1 MKKHTT
7 LLYNCREWKGF
18 VNKNGYESNIKGY
31 WCIKTYIN
39 SLFIFRGESILDIQE
54 FANWLFTEGKAA
66 KTIESYVNDVK
77 GFQSFLQDKLNDVPV
92 LSRFSFVRYKEHLI
106 KEGYKVS
113 TINKKIN
120 SLKVY
125 NDFLRTKEVVDESF
139 IQLKRDRIKIAAGSE
154 KVVEALSEEQVEKL
168 LFYVENRNKVC
179 TRNKLIVYL
188 LLYTGVRVSELV
200 GIKIGDIDFLTNQ
213 LIVIGKGGK
222 RREIGLRQDV
232 LQLIR
237 QYMKEERSESVF
249 HQSDHLLVSQRAE
262 KMHRDAVRDWL
273 AKISKE
279 LGFHLHP
286 HLFRH
291 TFATRLLKKGVNLTT
306 VSKICGH
313 QSVHVTAQY
322 YIQTTKQEK
331 MDAVNKL

>member
-1 MKKHTT
+1 ME
-7 LLYNCREWKGF
+7 LA
-18 VNKNGYESNIKGY
+18 
-31 WCIKTYIN
+31 
-39 SLFIFRGESILDIQE
+39 E
-54 FANWLFTEGKAA
+54 FKQWLFTEGKAA

-77 GFQSFLQDKLNDVPV
+77 GFQSYLQEKLNDVPV
-92 LSRFSFVRYKEHLI
+92 LSRFSFVRYKEHLV
-106 KEGYKVS
+106 KENYAVS

-125 NDFLRTKEVVDESF
+125 NDFLRTKGLLSESL

-154 KVVEALSEEQVEKL
+154 ENVDALSEEQVEQL
-168 LFYVENRNKVC
+168 LFYVENRSKVS

-200 GIKIGDIDFLTNQ
+200 GMKITDIDFLTRQ
-213 LIVIGKGGK
+213 LVVIGKGGK
-222 RREIGLRQDV
+222 RREIGLRQDA
-232 LQLIR
+232 LQLVR
-237 QYMKEERSESVF
+237 DYMKEERSESNF
-249 HQSDHLLVSQRAE
+249 SHSDYLLVSQRAE

-279 LGFHLHP
+279 LGFKLHA

-291 TFATRLLKKGVNLTT
+291 TFCTRLLKKGVDLTT
-306 VSKICGH
+306 VSKLVGH
-313 QSVHVTAQY
+313 STVNMTAKF

-331 MDAVNKL
+331 MDAVNLL

>member
-1 MKKHTT
+1 MEIAKF
-7 LLYNCREWKGF
+7 E
-18 VNKNGYESNIKGY
+18 
-31 WCIKTYIN
+31 
-39 SLFIFRGESILDIQE
+39 Q
-54 FANWLFTEGKAA
+54 WLFTEGKAD

-77 GFQSFLQDKLNDVPV
+77 GFQSYLQEKLKDVPV
-92 LSRFSFVRYKEHLI
+92 LSRFTFVRYKEHLM
-106 KEGYKVS
+106 KEGYAVS
-113 TINKKIN
+113 TVNKKIK

-125 NDFLRTKEVVDESF
+125 NDFLRTKGVVSDSF

-154 KVVEALSEEQVEKL
+154 DNVDALSDEQVEQL
-168 LFYVENRNKVC
+168 LFYVENSNKVS

-200 GIKIGDIDFLTNQ
+200 SIKIADIDLLTSQ
-213 LIVIGKGGK
+213 LSVIGKGGK

-232 LQLIR
+232 LQLVR
-237 QYMKEERSESVF
+237 DYMKEERSGSNF
-249 HQSDHLLVSQRAE
+249 NQSDYLLVSQRAE

-279 LGFHLHP
+279 LGFKLHP

-291 TFATRLLKKGVNLTT
+291 TFCTRLLKKGVDLTT
-306 VSKICGH
+306 VSKLAGH
-313 QSVHVTAQY
+313 SSVNMTARF

-331 MDAVNKL
+331 MDAVNLL

>member
-1 MKKHTT
+1 MDID
-7 LLYNCREWKGF
+7 E
-18 VNKNGYESNIKGY
+18 
-31 WCIKTYIN
+31 
-39 SLFIFRGESILDIQE
+39 FRQ
-54 FANWLFTEGKAA
+54 WLFTEGKAD

-77 GFQSFLQDKLNDVPV
+77 GFQSYLQEKLDDVPV
-92 LSRFSFVRYKEHLI
+92 LSRFSFVRYKEHLT
-106 KEGYKVS
+106 KEGYAVS

-125 NDFLRTKEVVDESF
+125 NDFLRTKGVINESF
-139 IQLKRDRIKIAAGSE
+139 VQLKRDRIKIAAGSE
-154 KVVEALSEEQVEKL
+154 DDVEALSEEQVEQL
-168 LFYVENRNKVC
+168 LFYVENRSKVSS
-179 TRNKLIVYL
+179 RNKLIVYL

-200 GIKIGDIDFLTNQ
+200 GIKITDIDFLTNQ
-213 LIVIGKGGK
+213 LRVIGKGGK

-237 QYMKEERSESVF
+237 DYMNEERSESNF
-249 HQSDHLLVSQRAE
+249 SQSDDLLVSQRAE

-279 LGFHLHP
+279 LGFKLYP

-291 TFATRLLKKGVNLTT
+291 TFCTRLLKKGVDLTT
-306 VSKICGH
+306 VSKLAGH
-313 QSVHVTAQY
+313 STVNMTAKF

-331 MDAVNKL
+331 MDAVNLL

>member
-1 MKKHTT
+1 M
-7 LLYNCREWKGF
+7 
-18 VNKNGYESNIKGY
+18 
-31 WCIKTYIN
+31 
-39 SLFIFRGESILDIQE
+39 DIEE

-77 GFQSFLQDKLNDVPV
+77 GFQSYLQEKLKDVPV
-92 LSRFSFVRYKEHLI
+92 LSRFSFVRYKEHLM
-106 KEGYKVS
+106 KKDYAVS

-125 NDFLRTKEVVDESF
+125 NDFLRTKGVINETI

-154 KVVEALSEEQVEKL
+154 NTVDALSEEQVETL
-168 LFYVENRNKVC
+168 LFYIENRNKVS

-200 GIKIGDIDFLTNQ
+200 GIKIADIEFLTNQ
-213 LIVIGKGGK
+213 LMVIGKGGK
-222 RREIGLRQDV
+222 RREIGLRQDLLHLV
-232 LQLIR
+232 R
-237 QYMKEERSESVF
+237 DYMKEERSESNF
-249 HQSDHLLVSQRAE
+249 RYSDYLLVSQRAE

-273 AKISKE
+273 AKISRKLE
-279 LGFHLHP
+279 LKLHP

-291 TFATRLLKKGVNLTT
+291 TFCTRLLKKGVDLTT
-306 VSKICGH
+306 LSKLAGH
-313 QSVHVTAQY
+313 STVNMTAKF

-331 MDAVNKL
+331 MDAVNLL

>member
-1 MKKHTT
+1 LEIAKF
-7 LLYNCREWKGF
+7 E
-18 VNKNGYESNIKGY
+18 
-31 WCIKTYIN
+31 
-39 SLFIFRGESILDIQE
+39 Q
-54 FANWLFTEGKAA
+54 WLFTEGKAD

-77 GFQSFLQDKLNDVPV
+77 GFQSYLQEKLKDVPV
-92 LSRFSFVRYKEHLI
+92 LSRFTFVRYKEHLM
-106 KEGYKVS
+106 KEGYAVS
-113 TINKKIN
+113 TVNKKIK

-125 NDFLRTKEVVDESF
+125 NDFLRTKGVVSDSF

-154 KVVEALSEEQVEKL
+154 DNVDALSDEQVEQL
-168 LFYVENRNKVC
+168 LFYVENSNKVS

-200 GIKIGDIDFLTNQ
+200 SIKIADIDLLTSQ
-213 LIVIGKGGK
+213 LSVIGKGGK

-232 LQLIR
+232 LQLVR
-237 QYMKEERSESVF
+237 DYMKEERSGSNF
-249 HQSDHLLVSQRAE
+249 NQSDYLLVSQRAE

-279 LGFHLHP
+279 LGFKLHP

-291 TFATRLLKKGVNLTT
+291 TFCTRLLKKGVDLTT
-306 VSKICGH
+306 VSKLAGH
-313 QSVHVTAQY
+313 SSVNMTARF

-331 MDAVNKL
+331 MDAVNLL